1 MPSPVVAGR
10 SFIPGLRSEML
21 GTYRRMYETARD
33 KLARV
38 MTLDLPST
46 RRTEFHFF
54 WQSAPHMVRWI
65 YGESMPESGFKGVR
79 FNITNVRWGRAISWQ
94 ADDRADDQTQSLL
107 AQARGLGQS
116 AGQLDERVLFQIMQG
131 TTDADLLT
139 GAGADP
145 GNEDT
150 AGGVPNAPD
159 GQSLFS
165 TTNDGTAARFGA
177 TGGNLLTGTV
187 PTAGPTESTG
197 AEFRTDYWA
206 VREQFALFQ
215 DTAGQPLFNPVA
227 LDAEAVLIFAA
238 NNWEGMASAFQRSVI
253 PVSSAG
259 VSSET
264 MAAGLTPILWP
275 SQRITT
281 DDMFTALTS
290 AEIKAVFSQNRLP
303 VTEVIATMENSDLA
317 RQTDEESIR
326 FKMRKGFGVA
336 EPYALIQT
344 NNPS

>member
-10 SFIPGLRSEML
+10 SFIPGLRSEFL
-21 GTYRRMYETARD
+21 GTYRRMYEGARE
-33 KLARV
+33 KLSRV

-54 WQSAPHMVRWI
+54 WQSAPHMVRWA
-65 YGESMPESGFKGVR
+65 YGETMPESGFKGVR

-116 AGQLDERVLFQIMQG
+116 AALLDERVLFQIMQG

-139 GAGADP
+139 GSGADP

-150 AGGVPNAPD
+150 AGGIPNAPD
-159 GQSLFS
+159 GQALFS
-165 TTNDGTAARFGA
+165 TTNDGSADRFGV
-177 TGGNLLTGTV
+177 TGGNLLTGSSNTL
-187 PTAGPTESTG
+187 GPAESDM
-197 AEFRTDYWA
+197 RTDYWA
-206 VREQFALFQ
+206 VREQFALLQ
-215 DTAGQPLFNPVA
+215 DTQGQPLINPVA
-227 LDAEAVLIFAA
+227 LDAQALFIFAA
-238 NNWEGMASAFQRSVI
+238 NNWEIAAQAFQRSVV

-259 VSSET
+259 VSSDT

-281 DDMFTALTS
+281 DDTFTALTS
-290 AEIKAVFSQNRLP
+290 LDVKAVFSQSRLP
-303 VTEVIATMENSDLA
+303 VSEIIATMENSDLA
-317 RQTDEESIR
+317 RQTNEESIR
-326 FKMRKGFGVA
+326 FKLRKGFGVA
-336 EPYALIQT
+336 EPYALIQS
-344 NNPS
+344 NNFG